1 MGGGDSQKLLP
12 WRSLTPL
19 WGAANLRRSTS
30 TLSLQRPSGDGMSR
44 ACDSSLGR
52 MCTRNMLVA
61 GCVPVIRSATK
72 SLQNPTVLRGSPAAA
87 FLPQRPKLAL
97 QAAQFRDALFHVTD
111 MDFQKRVDLTTVF
124 FRCGA
129 NSEQNPDFV
138 QRHVKG
144 TAMANERQLFDVLLP
159 ITSKI
164 PTRPPGFRQQSFML
178 VIPNSLDSA
187 SRCPCKFADCHLF
200 RPSCFFSLIL

>member
-1 MGGGDSQKLLP
+1 MGGDDSQKLLP
-12 WRSLTPL
+12 WR
-19 WGAANLRRSTS
+19 GALHLSGAQQTS
-30 TLSLQRPSGDGMSR
+30 GAQHQHFSSKGRPVMPCHGLATLSP
-44 ACDSSLGR
+44 GR

-61 GCVPVIRSATK
+61 GCVPVIRIATK

-97 QAAQFRDALFHVTD
+97 QASQFRDALFHVTD

-129 NSEQNPDFV
+129 KSEQNPNFI

-144 TAMANERQLFDVLLP
+144 TAMANE
-159 ITSKI
+159 
-164 PTRPPGFRQQSFML
+164 
-178 VIPNSLDSA
+178 A
-187 SRCPCKFADCHLF
+187 
-200 RPSCFFSLIL
+200 